1 MGKNNKIAKYYA
13 HRKGESQ
20 LFSVKAS
27 SDEEAAKLFE
37 EKLGTED
44 FVYGKKLPSAQPKV
58 AWKETHKIMSDIM
71 GEDFANF
78 ADKMHSVGAI

>member
-1 MGKNNKIAKYYA
+1 MKLTKYYA
-13 HRKGESQ
+13 HRKGETQ

-44 FVYGKKLPSAQPKV
+44 FVYSKKLQHAQPKV
-58 AWKETHKIMSDIM
+58 SWKETHDIMSDIM
-71 GEDFANF
+71 GYDFANF
-78 ADKMHSVGAI
+78 ADKMHSIGAI